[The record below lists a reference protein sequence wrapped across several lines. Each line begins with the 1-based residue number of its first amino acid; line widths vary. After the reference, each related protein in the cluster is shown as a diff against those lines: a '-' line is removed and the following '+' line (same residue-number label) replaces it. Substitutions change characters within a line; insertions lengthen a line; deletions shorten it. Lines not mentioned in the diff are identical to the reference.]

1 MARTARL
8 WGPLGPIPPIP
19 ARCRSSVV
27 EHSIGNGEVD
37 SSILSGS
44 TIFQCRIN
52 SYLDEGVGPIS
63 TARLR
68 RLGKK
73 AIADRCESI
82 DRKRRDE
89 LLSDMMLSGLG
100 ELRDIPTKGRAKKRF
115 FFVRIFL
122 PTCMWLPRVKRRSS
136 RRRLPIFSGLVPV
149 DHLVWANQIAGCSGY
164 LDRTSLVSK

>member
-1 MARTARL
+1 VARTARL

-52 SYLDEGVGPIS
+52 SYLDEAVGPIS

-100 ELRDIPTKGRAKKRF
+100 ELRDIPTKGRANKRF
-115 FFVRIFL
+115 FFV
-122 PTCMWLPRVKRRSS
+122 
-136 RRRLPIFSGLVPV
+136 
-149 DHLVWANQIAGCSGY
+149 
-164 LDRTSLVSK
+164 

>member
-1 MARTARL
+1 VPQRFLTFAFA
-8 WGPLGPIPPIP
+8 
-19 ARCRSSVV
+19 
-27 EHSIGNGEVD
+27 IGNGEVD

-52 SYLDEGVGPIS
+52 SYLDEAVGPIS

-100 ELRDIPTKGRAKKRF
+100 ELRDIPTKGRANKRF
-115 FFVRIFL
+115 FFV
-122 PTCMWLPRVKRRSS
+122 
-136 RRRLPIFSGLVPV
+136 
-149 DHLVWANQIAGCSGY
+149 
-164 LDRTSLVSK
+164 

>member
-1 MARTARL
+1 MAAAGNRIAAVTGGWRHFLPILGHSRPRRVLAPEGSL
-8 WGPLGPIPPIP
+8 WQEPAACRGLLGPILTYR
-19 ARCRSSVV
+19 ACCRSSVV

-52 SYLDEGVGPIS
+52 SYLDEAVGPIS

-115 FFVRIFL
+115 FFV
-122 PTCMWLPRVKRRSS
+122 
-136 RRRLPIFSGLVPV
+136 
-149 DHLVWANQIAGCSGY
+149 
-164 LDRTSLVSK
+164 